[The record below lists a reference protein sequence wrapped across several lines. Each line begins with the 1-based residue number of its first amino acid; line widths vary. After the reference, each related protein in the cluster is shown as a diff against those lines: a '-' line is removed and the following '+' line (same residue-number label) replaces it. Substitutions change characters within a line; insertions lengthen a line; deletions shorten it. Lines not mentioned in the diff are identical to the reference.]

1 MSRIPTFPDCFDE
14 VKQVTITGLKRLGY
28 LQPNQKVNGSIHW
41 TRGDKP
47 SGSIGLTVNLPERYI
62 DFDYEYGETPIHYRV
77 RLESIP
83 KHFGGCEWY
92 FICPETNRRCRKL
105 YGIGE
110 RFLSRF
116 AFPSARYSIQ
126 TYSKKV
132 SGMSRVLRLSEFM
145 VKPYAKRM
153 YKGKLTKRYAR
164 LIGLY
169 E

>member
-1 MSRIPTFPDCFDE
+1 MD
-14 VKQVTITGLKRLGY
+14 LKLWGY
-28 LQPNQKVNGSIHW
+28 LQPNRQVTFPYYF
-41 TRGDKP
+41 TR
-47 SGSIGLTVNLPERYI
+47 GSIGLTVNLPERYI

-77 RLESIP
+77 PLESIP

-105 YGIGE
+105 YRIGE
-110 RFLSRF
+110 HFLSRF

-145 VKPYAKRM
+145 VKPYAKRR

-164 LIGLY
+164 LIGLH